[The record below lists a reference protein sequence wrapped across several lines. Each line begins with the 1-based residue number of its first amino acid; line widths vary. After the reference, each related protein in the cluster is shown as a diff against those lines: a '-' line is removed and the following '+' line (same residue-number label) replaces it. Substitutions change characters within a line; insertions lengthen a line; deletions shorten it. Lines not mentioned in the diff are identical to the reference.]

1 MVKELHKPFS
11 TVLSFINKRATQY
24 VDATRFL
31 SRGGP
36 IAAVISCRAAFKKA
50 DNDGQTVQEIEPNG
64 AAAKEIGELWQ
75 FVSEEMGLIA
85 SARKEK
91 ELV

>member
-11 TVLSFINKRATQY
+11 TVLTFINRRTTQY
-24 VDATRFL
+24 ADATRFL
-31 SRGGP
+31 SRGSP
-36 IAAVISCRAAFKKA
+36 IAAVISYRATFKKA

-64 AAAKEIGELWQ
+64 AAAKEIAELWQ

-85 SARKEK
+85 RARKEK